1 MTDFCEILVVDDI
14 SAIRDIIVQQLK
26 ALAYS
31 KIQIATNG
39 EEALRLLQ
47 VVTPKLI
54 ITDWSM
60 PVMSGLELLQAVR
73 RDPRLSSIPVIIVSA
88 EMQRDYVMRA
98 IQAGVNDFL
107 FKPFKPDELARKV
120 RKALTNSYSKP
131 SNLDNS
137 VEALASKPENKRP
150 TVLVV
155 DDTPFNLRMVAGL
168 LQDQYQIKVSANGLK
183 AISVCQAA
191 APDLVLLD
199 VMMPEID
206 GFEVCRRLK
215 NDPRTAHVPI
225 IFLTAIGEADKIA
238 QGFNLGAVDYV
249 TKPIDPVILKA
260 RVAAAIR
267 ISLNHEHMRE
277 KYDLLMENSRLRE
290 EVERIAHHDIK
301 NPLAIILGHTATF
314 SEDSTLTEE
323 QRGKIKIIEQSTYDI
338 LQLIDLSSDLLKI
351 EQGRYVLQT
360 KRVDLNA
367 LIQRVCEENQKI
379 FASKGVVIEAKFVN
393 NNSVQDDSAQADAM
407 EHVQLQGEQ
416 LLLYSMLHNL
426 LKNGAEASH
435 AGDHVLC
442 ELIVGEVIE
451 IRIHNPGRVPAA
463 VEARFFEKYV
473 SHGKVGG
480 TGLGTYSAKLIA
492 EAHGG
497 TVSMKSSDQDGTTVT
512 LRFPR

>member
-31 KIQIATNG
+31 KIQVATNG
-39 EEALRLLQ
+39 EEALRLLK
-47 VVTPKLI
+47 VITPKLI

-60 PVMSGLELLQAVR
+60 PVMSGLELLLAVR

-88 EMQRDYVMRA
+88 EMQRDYVMQA
-98 IQAGVNDFL
+98 IQAGVSDFL

-120 RKALTNSYSKP
+120 RNALTNSYSTP
-131 SNLDNS
+131 ANQGRNA
-137 VEALASKPENKRP
+137 EAVASKPENKRP

-168 LQDQYQIKVSANGLK
+168 LQDQYQIKVSANGIK
-183 AISVCQAA
+183 AINICQAA

-215 NDPRTAHVPI
+215 SDPRTAHVPI
-225 IFLTAIGEADKIA
+225 IFLTAIGDADKIA
-238 QGFNLGAVDYV
+238 EGFELGAVDYV
-249 TKPIDPVILKA
+249 TKPIEPVILKA

-314 SEDSTLTEE
+314 SEDAGLTDE

-338 LQLIDLSSDLLKI
+338 LQLIDLSNDLLKI
-351 EQGRYVLQT
+351 EQGRYVLQS

-367 LIQRVCEENQKI
+367 LIHRVCEENQKL
-379 FASKGVVIEAKFVN
+379 FMSKGVVIEAKF
-393 NNSVQDDSAQADAM
+393 STGGLAHG
-407 EHVQLQGEQ
+407 ELIQGEQ
-416 LLLYSMLHNL
+416 LLLYSMLHNI
-426 LKNGAEASH
+426 LKNAAEASQ
-435 AGDHVLC
+435 AGDCVLC
-442 ELIVGEVIE
+442 ELSVIDNEVVD
-451 IRIHNPGRVPAA
+451 IRVHNSGRVPAA
-463 VEARFFEKYV
+463 VESRFFEKYV

-497 TVSMKSSDQDGTTVT
+497 KVSMRTSDEDGTTVS
-512 LRFPR
+512 LRFPLQA

>member
-225 IFLTAIGEADKIA
+225 IFLTAIGDADKIA
-238 QGFNLGAVDYV
+238 EGFNLGAVDYV

-301 NPLAIILGHTATF
+301 NPLAIILGHTAMF
-314 SEDSTLTEE
+314 AEDTALTEA

-338 LQLIDLSSDLLKI
+338 LQLIDLSNDLLKI

-379 FASKGVVIEAKFVN
+379 FVSKGLLIEAKFAH
-393 NNSVQDDSAQADAM
+393 SANGDGAQTGSWQN
-407 EHVQLQGEQ
+407 VQLQGEQ

-435 AGDHVLC
+435 SGDRVSC
-442 ELIVGEVIE
+442 ELIVSDVIE
-451 IRIHNPGRVPAA
+451 IRVHNPGRVPAA
-463 VEARFFEKYV
+463 VESRFFEKYV

-497 TVSMKSSDQDGTTVT
+497 TASMTSSDEGGTTVT